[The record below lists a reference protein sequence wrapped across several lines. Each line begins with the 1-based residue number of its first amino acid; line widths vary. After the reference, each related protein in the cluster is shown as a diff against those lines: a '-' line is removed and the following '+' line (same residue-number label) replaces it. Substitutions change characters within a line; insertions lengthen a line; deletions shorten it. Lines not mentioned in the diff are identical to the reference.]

1 MKTIEAYQC
10 ADGQIFEDDRKAKAH
25 DDDLLGQE
33 LDGLL
38 KLFKFD
44 SLTRNQ
50 EYRSLIQL
58 MNNRKELRTSMD
70 TISRLLEHGQ
80 DHT

>member
-1 MKTIEAYQC
+1 MKTIEADQC

-25 DDDLLGQE
+25 DYDLLVQE
-33 LDGLL
+33 LDGIL

-50 EYRSLIQL
+50 EYRALMQL
-58 MNNRKELRTSMD
+58 MNNRKELRTS
-70 TISRLLEHGQ
+70 IEAIARLLELE
-80 DHT
+80 